1 MSILDR
7 YIAREFWKGLAGAL
21 ATFLVLYLG
30 GDTLRQGLRD
40 EVPAAYAMQ
49 FTLYQLPEVLVLLLP
64 AACLMG
70 VLISLSGF
78 ARRNELTAMFASGIS
93 LGRIAFVLMSL
104 VFMLC
109 CASFV
114 VTDRVVPPLAKAR
127 AHFYRTVI
135 QKKPDLQTDI
145 KQNKVWYRSRNLIY
159 NLRSF
164 DPKANEISGLSIY
177 TFNDSFD
184 LVQQIEARRANYVDG
199 KWVLNDGLLT
209 LFEEDTGY
217 PVTRHFSS
225 QTMHLNETPT
235 DFKEIEKEVETLR
248 LKNLWR
254 YIQRNKS
261 AGIDTHNYEV
271 VFWSKI
277 SMALVPLIMALL
289 GIPFASKHHRH
300 SSVARDISLCFFIV
314 VIYWLLFSAALS
326 MGKTG
331 WIPPFWAAWAPN
343 ILFFGFGVFMVLRT
357 RKA

>member
-1 MSILDR
+1 M
-7 YIAREFWKGLAGAL
+7 

-30 GDTLRQGLRD
+30 GDTVRQGLRED
-40 EVPAAYAMQ
+40 IPAAYAMQ

-78 ARRNELTAMFASGIS
+78 ARRNELTAMFASGVS
-93 LGRIAFVLMSL
+93 LARIAFVLMSL

-109 CASFV
+109 CVSFV
-114 VTDRVVPPLAKAR
+114 VTDRVVPPLAKIR

-135 QKKPDLQTDI
+135 KNKPDLQTDI
-145 KQNKVWYRSRNLIY
+145 KQNKIWYRSRNLIY

-164 DPKANEISGLSIY
+164 DPKLNEISGLSIY
-177 TFNDSFD
+177 TFNDNFD
-184 LVQQIEARRANYVDG
+184 LVQQIEASKANYIDG
-199 KWVLNDGLLT
+199 KWILNDGLLT

-217 PVTRHFSS
+217 PVTKHFEK
-225 QTMHLNETPT
+225 QTMTLNESPS

-261 AGIDTHNYEV
+261 AGIDTKTMEV
-271 VFWSKI
+271 AFWSKI

-300 SSVARDISLCFFIV
+300 SSIARDISLCFFIV
-314 VIYWLLFSAALS
+314 IVYWLLFSAALS

-331 WIPPFWAAWAPN
+331 WVPPFWAAWGPN
-343 ILFFGFGVFMVLRT
+343 FLFFGFGVFMVLRT
-357 RKA
+357 RRT

>member
-1 MSILDR
+1 M
-7 YIAREFWKGLAGAL
+7 
-21 ATFLVLYLG
+21 ATFLVLYMG
-30 GDTLRQGLRD
+30 GDTVRQGLRED
-40 EVPAAYAMQ
+40 IPARYALQ
-49 FTLYQLPEVLVLLLP
+49 FTFYQLPEVLVLLLP

-78 ARRNELTAMFASGIS
+78 ARRNELTAMFASGVS

-109 CASFV
+109 CVSFV
-114 VTDRVVPPLAKAR
+114 VTDRVVPPLAKIR

-135 QKKPDLQTDI
+135 QNKPDLQTDI
-145 KQNKVWYRSRNLIY
+145 KQNKIWYRSRNLIY

-164 DPKANEISGLSIY
+164 DPKLNEISGLSIY
-177 TFNDSFD
+177 TFSDNFD
-184 LVQQIEARRANYVDG
+184 LVQQIEASKANYLDG
-199 KWVLNDGLLT
+199 KWVLSDGLLT

-217 PVTRHFSS
+217 PVTKHFDR
-225 QTMHLNETPT
+225 QTMTLNESPG

-261 AGIDTHNYEV
+261 AGIDTKSREV
-271 VFWSKI
+271 TFWSKI

-300 SSVARDISLCFFIV
+300 SSIARDISLCFFIV
-314 VIYWLLFSAALS
+314 IVYWLFFSSALS

-331 WIPPFWAAWAPN
+331 WVPPFWAAWTPN
-343 ILFFGFGVFMVLRT
+343 FLFFGFGIFMVLRT
-357 RKA
+357 RRT